1 MNWGIP
7 RGPAAALD
15 AFHFRDP
22 RTSSLTGL
30 SDAEWHETLDFTDRT
45 QLTLPLL
52 AIARDAMPPW
62 VLERADAAATRNS
75 MRLRKFEELYRAF
88 DGCLRGAGVEYLAL
102 KGLAHCPDF
111 GTSPV
116 TRVQYDLDLYVPRER
131 AIDARDAAMVLGYE
145 PIEAMERFPTDH
157 LPTLIRK
164 TGWEWRGDFFDP
176 EIPIAIEIHF
186 RFWNERLERLRAPGV
201 EEFWGRRV
209 RREIAGIAI
218 DSLSPADTLGFASLH
233 LLKHVVQG
241 SARPFHVLEIARFLE
256 SHANDDSFWS
266 AWKALHDPQLRRL
279 QAAMFLLA
287 REWFGC
293 ENGPTADEEIERL
306 PAATRRWFD
315 EFAYSPAR
323 QIFHPGKD
331 ELWLQL
337 SLVESRLDGLAV
349 ARRRLLP
356 LSLPGPVDGVHVP
369 AGEMNPR
376 RRLLRRARWLQH
388 TLGRTAHHAGAL
400 LPAAASG
407 ARWCWKTNPIGAQFW
422 TFLAAAA
429 LFNFAFFIY
438 VLLFNLRLL
447 DLGFREDALGF
458 IGGASTLGCVAGT
471 LPAAAAVRRFGLRR
485 GLLGAIA
492 GCAALAALRAL
503 ATGRIELAALGFAG
517 GAAFSGW
524 AVVMAPTISAT
535 VPEKSR
541 ATAFGIF
548 YSAMFAI
555 GIAGGWTGGHMPAW
569 THGKQPAL
577 LVAASLA
584 AVSLVPAWRLQIAAA
599 APAPGESKV
608 YPSARFL
615 VRYMAPFALW
625 NLATGS
631 FNPFYSAYFTRLGV
645 SVERIGSISS
655 LAQVAQMAGVSLAP
669 LIFRRTG
676 IARGVAWMMAVTA
689 AALACLAG
697 RPFGAPAA
705 AYILYMAFQWM
716 SEPGLSALLM
726 NNVAERERSGAA
738 AVNYLVMF
746 GAVAVSQSAGGA
758 LVARYG
764 YGPTLAGAAVLALV
778 AAGGFDILMG
788 DSLRLPDSKT
798 RVRAAP
804 ELSRNHQSGESGL
817 HDA

>member
-1 MNWGIP
+1 LNWGIP

-15 AFHFRDP
+15 AFHFREP
-22 RTSSLTGL
+22 RTSSLAGL
-30 SDAEWHETLDFTDRT
+30 NDAEWHATLDFTDRT

-52 AIARDAMPPW
+52 AIARDAMPHW
-62 VLERADAAATRNS
+62 VRERADGAASRNLE
-75 MRLRKFEELYRAF
+75 RLRRFEGLYRSI
-88 DGCLRGAGVEYLAL
+88 DGSLRGADVEYLAL
-102 KGLAHCPDF
+102 KGLANYPDF
-111 GTSPV
+111 GTDPV

-131 AIDARDAAMVLGYE
+131 AIAARDAAMLLGYE

-201 EEFWGRRV
+201 EEFWERRV
-209 RREIAGIAI
+209 RRQIAGIAI
-218 DSLSPADTLGFASLH
+218 DSLSPVDALGFASLH

-256 SHANDDSFWS
+256 SHANDESFWS
-266 AWKALHDPQLRRL
+266 AWTALHNPQLRRL
-279 QAAMFLLA
+279 QAAMFRLA
-287 REWFGC
+287 REWFACQTGSA
-293 ENGPTADEEIERL
+293 ADDEIARL
-306 PAATRRWFD
+306 PGATRQWFD

-323 QIFHPGKD
+323 QIFHPAKD
-331 ELWLQL
+331 ELWLHL

-356 LSLPGPVDGVHVP
+356 LSPPGPVDAVHIP
-369 AGEMNPR
+369 ACEMNAR
-376 RRLLRRARWLQH
+376 RRLLRRARWVRHALR
-388 TLGRTAHHAGAL
+388 RTAHHASAL

-407 ARWCWKTNPIGAQFW
+407 ARWWWRTNPIGAQFW

-471 LPAAAAVRRFGLRR
+471 LPAAAAVRRFGLRN
-485 GLLGAIA
+485 GLIGSIA
-492 GCAALAALRAL
+492 GCAALAAVRAL
-503 ATGRIELAALGFAG
+503 AIGRLELAALGFVG

-524 AVVMAPTISAT
+524 AVVMTPTIAAT
-535 VPEKSR
+535 VPENSR
-541 ATAFGIF
+541 AAAFGIF

-577 LVAASLA
+577 LVAAGLA
-584 AVSLVPAWRLQIAAA
+584 ALSLVPAWRLQISAAP
-599 APAPGESKV
+599 PAPGESKA

-625 NLATGS
+625 SLATGS

-645 SVERIGSISS
+645 SVERIGAISS

-676 IARGVAWMMAVTA
+676 IARGVAWMMAATA

-764 YGPTLAGAAVLALV
+764 YGPALAGAAALALAA
-778 AAGGFDILMG
+778 AAGFDMLMG
-788 DSLRLPDSKT
+788 GSLPLT
-798 RVRAAP
+798 AAKSSLLAEA
-804 ELSRNHQSGESGL
+804 ELTSHGQSGERGL

>member
-1 MNWGIP
+1 LNWGIP
-7 RGPAAALD
+7 RGPTAALD
-15 AFHFRDP
+15 AFHFRNP
-22 RTSSLTGL
+22 RTSALAGL
-30 SDAEWHETLDFTDRT
+30 NNAEWRETLNFTDRT

-52 AIARDAMPPW
+52 AIARDAMPHW
-62 VLERADAAATRNS
+62 VRQRADGAASRNIE
-75 MRLRKFEELYRAF
+75 RLRKFEGLYRAI

-111 GTSPV
+111 GTDAV

-176 EIPIAIEIHF
+176 EIPIAVEIHF
-186 RFWNERLERLRAPGV
+186 QFWNERLERLRAPGV
-201 EEFWGRRV
+201 EEFWERRV
-209 RREIAGIAI
+209 RREMAGVAI
-218 DSLSPADTLGFASLH
+218 DSLNPVDALGFASLH

-241 SARPFHVLEIARFLE
+241 SARPFHILEIARFLE
-256 SHANDDSFWS
+256 SQAGDDSFWS
-266 AWKALHDPQLRRL
+266 AWTGFHDPQLRRL
-279 QAAMFLLA
+279 QATMFLLA

-293 ENGPTADEEIERL
+293 ETGPAVDEEIERL
-306 PAATRRWFD
+306 PAATRQWFD
-315 EFAYSPAR
+315 EFALSPAR
-323 QIFHPGKD
+323 QIFHPAKD
-331 ELWLQL
+331 ELWLHL
-337 SLVESRLDGLAV
+337 SLVESRLDALAV

-356 LSLPGPVDGVHVP
+356 LSLPGPVDAVHLP
-369 AGEMNPR
+369 AGEMSTP
-376 RRLLRRARWLQH
+376 RRLLRRARWLRH
-388 TLGRTAHHAGAL
+388 TIRRTAHHAAAL
-400 LPAAASG
+400 LPAATSG
-407 ARWCWKTNPIGAQFW
+407 ARWWCKTNPIGAQFW
-422 TFLAAAA
+422 NFLAAGA

-471 LPAAAAVRRFGLRR
+471 LPAASAVRRFGLR
-485 GLLGAIA
+485 GALLGAIA

-503 ATGRIELAALGFAG
+503 ATGRFELAALGFVG

-524 AVVMAPTISAT
+524 AVVMTPTIAAT

-541 ATAFGIF
+541 AAAFGIF

-555 GIAGGWTGGHMPAW
+555 GIAGNWIGGLLPGLV
-569 THGKQPAL
+569 HGKQPAL
-577 LVAASLA
+577 LVAAGLA
-584 AVSLVPAWRLQIAAA
+584 ALALVPASRLQAAA
-599 APAPGESKV
+599 ASPAPGESKV

-615 VRYMAPFALW
+615 VRYMTPFALW

-631 FNPFYSAYFTRLGV
+631 FNPFFSAYFARLGV
-645 SVERIGSISS
+645 GVERIGRISAM
-655 LAQVAQMAGVSLAP
+655 AQIAQIAAVSLAP
-669 LIFRRTG
+669 LLFRRTG
-676 IARGVAWMMAVTA
+676 IARGVAWMMAATA

-697 RPFGAPAA
+697 QPFGAPAA
-705 AYILYMAFQWM
+705 AYILYTAFQWM

-746 GAVAVSQSAGGA
+746 GAVALSQSAGGA

-778 AAGGFDILMG
+778 AAGGFDVLMG
-788 DSLRLPDSKT
+788 GS
-798 RVRAAP
+798 VRSWGLGLGVGGPPRFAR
-804 ELSRNHQSGESGL
+804 EIVRSGSGE
-817 HDA
+817 DKA

>member
-1 MNWGIP
+1 LNWGIP
-7 RGPAAALD
+7 HGPSAALD
-15 AFHFRDP
+15 AFHFRESQ
-22 RTSSLTGL
+22 TASLAGL
-30 SDAEWHETLDFTDRT
+30 SDTEWREALAFTDRT

-52 AIARDAMPPW
+52 AIARDAMPQW
-62 VLERADAAATRNS
+62 VRERVHGAASRNIE
-75 MRLRKFEELYRAF
+75 RLRKFEGLYRAI
-88 DGCLRGAGVEYLAL
+88 DGCFRGAGVEYLAL

-111 GTSPV
+111 GTDTV
-116 TRVQYDLDLYVPRER
+116 TRVQYDLDLYVPREH

-145 PIEAMERFPTDH
+145 PLAAMERFPTDH

-176 EIPIAIEIHF
+176 EIPIAVEIHF

-201 EEFWGRRV
+201 EEFWERRV
-209 RREIAGIAI
+209 RREIAGIPI
-218 DSLSPADTLGFASLH
+218 DSLNPVDALGFASLH

-241 SARPFHVLEIARFLE
+241 SARPFHILEIARFLE
-256 SHANDDSFWS
+256 SHAGNDSFWS
-266 AWKALHDPQLRRL
+266 DWTGIHDPQLRRL

-293 ENGPTADEEIERL
+293 ETGAVAAEEIERL
-306 PAATRRWFD
+306 PAATRQWFD
-315 EFAYSPAR
+315 EFAPSPAR
-323 QIFHPGKD
+323 QIFHPAKD
-331 ELWLQL
+331 ELWLHL

-356 LSLPGPVDGVHVP
+356 LSLPGPVDAVHIP
-369 AGEMNPR
+369 AGEMNAR
-376 RRLLRRARWLQH
+376 RRLLRRARWVRHALR
-388 TLGRTAHHAGAL
+388 RTAHHSRAL
-400 LPAAASG
+400 LPAATSG
-407 ARWCWKTNPIGAQFW
+407 ARWWWKTNPVGEQFW
-422 TFLAAAA
+422 TFLAAGA

-447 DLGFREDALGF
+447 DLGFREDALGY

-485 GLLGAIA
+485 TLLGAIA

-503 ATGRIELAALGFAG
+503 VTGRFELAALGFIG
-517 GAAFSGW
+517 GAFFSAW
-524 AVVMAPTISAT
+524 AVVMTPTIAAT

-541 ATAFGIF
+541 PAAFGIF
-548 YSAMFAI
+548 YGAMIAM

-569 THGKQPAL
+569 AHGKQPAL
-577 LVAASLA
+577 FVAAGLA
-584 AVSLVPAWRLQIAAA
+584 VLALVPAWRLQIAAVT
-599 APAPGESKV
+599 PAPKESKV
-608 YPSARFL
+608 YPSSRFL

-625 NLATGS
+625 SLATGS
-631 FNPFYSAYFTRLGV
+631 FNPFFSAYFTRLGV
-645 SVERIGSISS
+645 GVERIGTISAVSQIAQIAGLS
-655 LAQVAQMAGVSLAP
+655 LAL

-676 IARGVAWMMAVTA
+676 IARGVAWMMAATA

-705 AYILYMAFQWM
+705 AYVLYTAFQWM

-746 GAVAVSQSAGGA
+746 GAVALAQSAGGA
-758 LVARYG
+758 LLARYG
-764 YGPTLAGAAVLALV
+764 YGATLAGAAALALV
-778 AAGGFDILMG
+778 AAGGFEVMMG
-788 DSLRLPDSKT
+788 ER
-798 RVRAAP
+798 RAALRA
-804 ELSRNHQSGESGL
+804 EIAEAREN
-817 HDA
+817 

>member
-1 MNWGIP
+1 LNWGIP
-7 RGPAAALD
+7 RGPSAALD
-15 AFHFRDP
+15 AFHFSEP
-22 RTSSLTGL
+22 RISALAGL
-30 SDAEWHETLDFTDRT
+30 NDAEWRETLDFTDRT

-52 AIARDAMPPW
+52 ASARNAMPQW
-62 VLERADAAATRNS
+62 VRERADGAASRNIE
-75 MRLRKFEELYRAF
+75 RLRKFEELYRAI

-111 GTSPV
+111 GTDAV

-145 PIEAMERFPTDH
+145 PIDAMERFPTDH

-176 EIPIAIEIHF
+176 EIPIAVEIHF
-186 RFWNERLERLRAPGV
+186 QFWNERLERLRAPGV
-201 EEFWGRRV
+201 EEFWDRRV
-209 RREIAGIAI
+209 RREIAGVAI
-218 DSLSPADTLGFASLH
+218 DSLNPVDALGFASLH

-256 SHANDDSFWS
+256 SHSRDDSFWS
-266 AWKALHDPQLRRL
+266 AWVRLHDPQLRRL

-287 REWFGC
+287 RAWFGC
-293 ENGPTADEEIERL
+293 ETGPAVDEEIERL
-306 PAATRRWFD
+306 PAATRQWFD
-315 EFAYSPAR
+315 EFAFSPAR
-323 QIFHPGKD
+323 QIFHPAKD
-331 ELWLQL
+331 ELWLHL
-337 SLVESRLDGLAV
+337 SLVQSRLDGLAV

-356 LSLPGPVDGVHVP
+356 LSLPGPVDAVHVP
-369 AGEMNPR
+369 SAEMNAR
-376 RRLLRRARWLQH
+376 RRLLRRARWVRH
-388 TLGRTAHHAGAL
+388 TLRRTAHHAGAL

-407 ARWCWKTNPIGAQFW
+407 TRWWWKTNPIGAQFW

-471 LPAAAAVRRFGLRR
+471 LPAAAAVRRFGLRH
-485 GLLGAIA
+485 GLVGAIA
-492 GCAALAALRAL
+492 GCAVLAALRAL
-503 ATGRIELAALGFAG
+503 ATGRLELAALGFVG

-524 AVVMAPTISAT
+524 AVVMTPTIAAT

-541 ATAFGIF
+541 AAAFGIF

-577 LVAASLA
+577 LVAAGLA
-584 AVSLVPAWRLQIAAA
+584 ALSLVPAWRLQIHAAP
-599 APAPGESKV
+599 PAPGESKV

-631 FNPFYSAYFTRLGV
+631 FNPFFSAYFTRLGV

-655 LAQVAQMAGVSLAP
+655 LAQIAQMAGVSVAP

-676 IARGVAWMMAVTA
+676 ISRGVAWMMAATA

-746 GAVAVSQSAGGA
+746 GAVAISQSAGGA

-764 YGPTLAGAAVLALV
+764 YGPTLTGAAGLALV
-778 AAGGFDILMG
+778 AAGGFDVLMG
-788 DSLRLPDSKT
+788 GSQPLAAAKS
-798 RVRAAP
+798 RVLAGA
-804 ELSRNHQSGESGL
+804 E
-817 HDA
+817 